1 MQSSPPREVLRV
13 ARRDVAL
20 SIWSCAVRS
29 LIYLAILAVGLL
41 AAWLMF
47 SSCFDPAADNPVPI
61 RNPYVKS

>member
-1 MQSSPPREVLRV
+1 
-13 ARRDVAL
+13 
-20 SIWSCAVRS
+20 VRS

>member
-1 MQSSPPREVLRV
+1 M
-13 ARRDVAL
+13 
-20 SIWSCAVRS
+20 RS

-47 SSCFDPAADNPVPI
+47 SSSFDPAADRPVPI